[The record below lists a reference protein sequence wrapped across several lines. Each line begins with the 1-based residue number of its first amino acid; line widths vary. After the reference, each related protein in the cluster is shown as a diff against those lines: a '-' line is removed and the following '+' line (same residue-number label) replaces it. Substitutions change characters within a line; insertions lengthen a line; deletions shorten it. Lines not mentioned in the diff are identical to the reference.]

1 MGWDFYTHSS
11 AMLLIRIREMVSLL
25 CRKMYLTTFWKAK
38 SISARVRWTRSRIE
52 DIMNKTFF
60 LVVRVVFL
68 GLHLFVEELLWF
80 WLKRLY
86 VWFAWLPPRYAVAFI
101 LNWSERRSQRLS
113 MRGKE
118 RMSRRQQRVTHGYR
132 RFLCVGHTQ
141 SRVGR

>member
-38 SISARVRWTRSRIE
+38 SISVRVRWTRSRIE

-60 LVVRVVFL
+60 LVVRVIFL

-80 WLKRLY
+80 WLKRWY
-86 VWFAWLPPRYAVAFI
+86 VWFAWLPPRYLCSSFYTELVRATVTET
-101 LNWSERRSQRLS
+101 LSEREGTYVTKATKSHARLQALS
-113 MRGKE
+113 VRGTYTE
-118 RMSRRQQRVTHGYR
+118 
-132 RFLCVGHTQ
+132 
-141 SRVGR
+141 